1 MLSQVLDHPIFKGVD
16 QDSLGPFVAG
26 LRTRTYA
33 TGRTVSRPDAS
44 WPVMHL
50 VLKGRLCLFEL
61 TPDGRRVILGFIEAG
76 GVDGMMT
83 ITGMRG
89 HFSVAVMPTEVVM
102 ISPALIGNMIHA
114 DPRFAINL
122 LRAAGERVQEREEH
136 ILRNALRRPQQRL
149 AAQLLALVADRGAD
163 GGWATAPRISHEALG
178 DMLGLRRE
186 TVTLHMGR
194 MRRNGLVGVRGDR
207 FTLDVTRLMA
217 VRDGFDRAKQPE
229 ARAGL
234 DVC

>member
-1 MLSQVLDHPIFKGVD
+1 MLSQVLDHPIFDGVD
-16 QDSLGPFVAG
+16 RESMGPFVAG
-26 LRTRTYA
+26 LPTRAYPA
-33 TGRTVSRPDAS
+33 GRTVSRPDAS

-61 TPDGRRVILGFIEAG
+61 TPDGRRVILDYVEAG

-83 ITGMRG
+83 ITGTRG

-136 ILRNALRRPQQRL
+136 ILRNALRRPQQRI
-149 AAQLLALVADRGAD
+149 AAQLLALTGDRGAD
-163 GGWATAPRISHEALG
+163 GGCATAPRLSHEALG
-178 DMLGLRRE
+178 DMVGLRRE

-194 MRRNGLVGVRGDR
+194 MRRRGLIGVQGDR
-207 FTLDVTRLMA
+207 FTLDVARLVA
-217 VRDGFDRAKQPE
+217 LRDGFDRGEQPE
-229 ARAGL
+229 AQAGL